1 MSRFCFFVQHC
12 IWQVVCI
19 RWDSIQ
25 SGEKEKN
32 GNWVVKFQYFCHS
45 PTSQV
50 FPSSS
55 QMCAKQC
62 SSSNVTRISIWRPRC
77 QTDNKKAWSSKPP
90 PIPNLWE
97 HQAQATNTKSIAWTS
112 TSIDQL
118 VGYALGSKKEIYPRD
133 GEKGNHHHHQ
143 MLPSSRKN
151 CQLSYRLC
159 EFLLNSVKRWCLC
172 LDWVVWSQHSL
183 LWQGLYIKDL
193 KW

>member
-12 IWQVVCI
+12 LWQVVCI

-32 GNWVVKFQYFCHS
+32 GNLVVKFQYFCHS

-77 QTDNKKAWSSKPP
+77 QTDDKKAWSSKPP

-97 HQAQATNTKSIAWTS
+97 HQAQATNTKK
-112 TSIDQL
+112 
-118 VGYALGSKKEIYPRD
+118 YNMNIYLYWPA
-133 GEKGNHHHHQ
+133 
-143 MLPSSRKN
+143 
-151 CQLSYRLC
+151 CRLC
-159 EFLLNSVKRWCLC
+159 LRKQKGDLSPWWWEEQSSSSSNVSFLQEKWPI
-172 LDWVVWSQHSL
+172 VV
-183 LWQGLYIKDL
+183 
-193 KW
+193 